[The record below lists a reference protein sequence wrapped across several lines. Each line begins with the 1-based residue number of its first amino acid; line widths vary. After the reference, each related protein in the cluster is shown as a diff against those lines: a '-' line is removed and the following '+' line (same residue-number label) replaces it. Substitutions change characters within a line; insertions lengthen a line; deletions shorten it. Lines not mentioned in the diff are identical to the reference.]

1 MFLRSKLDFLDFF
14 ARAKGGEA
22 KKPPELLKF
31 WRLLWPPMRH
41 SIGNAVKGSAL
52 ASTIA
57 STIAATATAT
67 LAAIST

>member
-14 ARAKGGEA
+14 ARAKGGDA
-22 KKPPELLKF
+22 KKSPELLKF
-31 WRLLWPPMRH
+31 WRLLWPPKRH
-41 SIGNAVKGSAL
+41 GIGNAAKGSAL

-57 STIAATATAT
+57 ATAT